1 MPFEDTNTLKFNQYQ
16 KSDIAS
22 FVIYAELK
30 CIIGKVDACKNNPE
44 NSFKSKWTYS
54 VRFFNVYIVVI

>member
-22 FVIYAELK
+22 FVIYADLK
-30 CIIGKVDACKNNPE
+30 FIIGKVDACKNNPE
-44 NSFKSKWTYS
+44 NSFKSK
-54 VRFFNVYIVVI
+54 